1 MRKLLAK
8 DIREFLFLDQ
18 ILRSEIVDRLEKSTA
33 SKINKVDDII
43 YGKNNI
49 RKDFELDFYLID
61 SLYHYAFRVN
71 GSNNTQ
77 KPKKADRNFI
87 TSEKLFTFFEIE
99 EAIMSLIEHSI
110 SHHLKNSSERI
121 VENILDYMIENNV
134 LDNILSGSNWIRGN
148 VKYAIEHDAR
158 INLLLKINRF
168 YLYKA
173 GLKFA
178 EKNFNKLDCEFL
190 VNNYLDYF
198 LSKEVHNFHP
208 TYNKDEDPKDPET
221 FKEKVKCYF
230 LGGLRQYLLNQS
242 TLKDN
247 NVISNILYIDGEE
260 MDLCDIF
267 PSEEK
272 TTKEYTTILIY
283 LPIAIRMAKSVFN
296 NCLDETEI
304 AILRERVLNPT
315 VSNKVIASKLGLS
328 ESTVT
333 QKMPAGDSSNSR
345 LKGKVLKFIKTN
357 HPSDCS
363 HFALPD
369 LLVEFIIEEL
379 FPQLMHQQ
387 VEEEKKMA
395 LYDSTAKEK

>member
-1 MRKLLAK
+1 
-8 DIREFLFLDQ
+8 
-18 ILRSEIVDRLEKSTA
+18 
-33 SKINKVDDII
+33 
-43 YGKNNI
+43 
-49 RKDFELDFYLID
+49 
-61 SLYHYAFRVN
+61 
-71 GSNNTQ
+71 
-77 KPKKADRNFI
+77 
-87 TSEKLFTFFEIE
+87 
-99 EAIMSLIEHSI
+99 
-110 SHHLKNSSERI
+110 
-121 VENILDYMIENNV
+121 MIENNV

-168 YLYKA
+168 FLYKA

-221 FKEKVKCYF
+221 FKEKVKSYF

-242 TLKDN
+242 NLKDN
-247 NVISNILYIDGEE
+247 MVISNCQIFQSSNDDDEIDLFDFIISKGYSPEKYIE
-260 MDLCDIF
+260 LC
-267 PSEEK
+267 
-272 TTKEYTTILIY
+272 IY

-304 AILRERVLNPT
+304 AILVERALNPK
-315 VSNKVIASKLGLS
+315 VNNKIIASKLGLS

-333 QKMPAGDSSNSR
+333 QKMPAGDSSHSR
-345 LKGKVLKFIKTN
+345 IKGKVLKFIENN

-363 HFALPD
+363 QFVFPD
-369 LLVEFIIEEL
+369 LLVEYIIEEL
-379 FPQLMHQQ
+379 LPQLMHQQ
-387 VEEEKKMA
+387 IESQKKMA
-395 LYDSTAKEK
+395 LYDSTAKVK